1 MLQKV
6 TKSLFKGK
14 YQYKIVLV
22 TSLASLFRNCDMDA
36 TFDLLTK
43 THVAFTLRD
52 PNKPIVS
59 YRKSNV
65 RTEDDFNYG
74 FKLQKQIKK
83 MQDFELRVE
92 NPWISI
98 YTNNKKDIDA
108 IIKLDA
114 NNIKYVCAPDSII
127 EAGTIIMPRV
137 PYDYR
142 LTIGKTTQNY
152 TAFVEWAEATKKVKL
167 TKSCRKM
174 LVNNRSWGGAY
185 MYIKGDNALLMAK
198 MHLGGAVGKVER
210 VIQSAS

>member
-22 TSLASLFRNCDMDA
+22 TPLASSFRNCDMDA

-43 THVAFTLRD
+43 THVAFSSMPSD
-52 PNKPIVS
+52 KPIIS
-59 YRKSNV
+59 YRKLNV
-65 RTEDDFNYG
+65 KTEEDFEYA
-74 FKLQKQIKK
+74 FELQSQIKR
-83 MQDFELRVE
+83 MLDFDLRVE
-92 NPWISI
+92 NPWISL
-98 YTNNKKDIDA
+98 YTNSKKDIDA

-114 NNIKYVCAPDSII
+114 NKIKYVCAPDCVI
-127 EAGTIIMPRV
+127 EAGTIIMPKV

-152 TAFVEWAEATKKVKL
+152 IAFVEWAEATKKVRL

-174 LVNNRSWGGAY
+174 LVNNRSWGGAKNRNF
-185 MYIKGDNALLMAK
+185 IFLN
-198 MHLGGAVGKVER
+198 
-210 VIQSAS
+210 